1 MSDNHAYGE
10 PDLVDLLEAQIAAA
24 NAKGYDSLAFSVR
37 HEKLTAIIDE
47 LRAAR
52 NVVGGAQTMRTLYP
66 HIWEEYSRN
75 GLMQALAD
83 YEDNGGKNR
92 E

>member
-1 MSDNHAYGE
+1 MDNHAYKQI
-10 PDLVDLLEAQIAAA
+10 DLDELAAVIGPA
-24 NAKGYDSLAFSVR
+24 LIDR
-37 HEKLTAIIDE
+37 HWAEVKAVIVE

-52 NVVGGAQTMRTLYP
+52 NVVGGAQTMRSLYP

-83 YEDNGGKNR
+83 YEDS
-92 E
+92 EV